1 MFGLIVGI
9 SLIAS
14 VAGAE
19 PPSTP
24 LLAPRIAQDVSLPQ
38 EMILPTWRYEL
49 SQEPE
54 LEALAKCESGI
65 KETALNNK
73 DSDGEPKYGVW
84 QYDADTWI
92 AFQVEMGIE
101 PTLNIY
107 SGADQYKL
115 TKWAFANGKQSHW
128 GVCL

>member
-1 MFGLIVGI
+1 MLGIIAGI
-9 SLIAS
+9 SFL
-14 VAGAE
+14 GLLGE
-19 PPSTP
+19 PPSTYA
-24 LLAPRIAQDVSLPQ
+24 LERVRIAQEETLQQ
-38 EMILPTWRYEL
+38 EVITSTWRYEL
-49 SQEPE
+49 SLEPE

-65 KETALNNK
+65 DETAINLK

-107 SGADQYKL
+107 SGSDQLLL
-115 TKWAFANGKQSHW
+115 TRWAFSNGKQSHW